1 MELTPE
7 QLILISVLATVLT
20 AALKLLANWQG
31 YKPSKAVLT
40 SVLGVL
46 SIAMAVLFDVPEVP
60 AYDNLLQYI
69 ADWLALLTP
78 YIGAATLIYNYLLDK
93 LVDYIGEKLSIK

>member
-7 QLILISVLATVLT
+7 QLVIISVLATVLT
-20 AALKLLANWQG
+20 AGLKLLANWQG

-40 SVLGVL
+40 SVLSVI
-46 SIAMAVLFDVPEVP
+46 SIALAVLFDVPELP
-60 AYDNLLQYI
+60 AYDSLLQYV

-78 YIGAATLIYNYLLDK
+78 YVGAATLIYNYLLDK
-93 LVDYIGEKLSIK
+93 LVDYVAVRLSIK

>member
-7 QLILISVLATVLT
+7 QLVLISVVATVLT

-40 SVLGVL
+40 SVVSVL
-46 SIAMAVLFDVPEVP
+46 SIVLAVLFDVPELP
-60 AYDNLLQYI
+60 TYGNLLQYLGDWI
-69 ADWLALLTP
+69 ATISP
-78 YIGAATLIYNYLLDK
+78 YVGLATLIYNYLLDK
-93 LVDYIGEKLSIK
+93 LVDYVEERLSLK

>member
-7 QLILISVLATVLT
+7 QLILISVVATVLT

-40 SVLGVL
+40 SVLSVL
-46 SIAMAVLFDVPEVP
+46 SIVLAVLFDVPELPV
-60 AYDNLLQYI
+60 YDNLLQYLG
-69 ADWLALLTP
+69 DWISTISP
-78 YIGAATLIYNYLLDK
+78 YIGVATLVYNYLLDK
-93 LVDYIGEKLSIK
+93 LVDYVGEKLSIK